1 MNAIVLRGIASSF
14 AIFQL
19 KIVSFIV
26 ISSLGWDIDITKDV
40 QNVKYK
46 CETYKVTLG

>member
-26 ISSLGWDIDITKDV
+26 IPSLGWDIITKKDV

-46 CETYKVTLG
+46 CGTYKVRLG